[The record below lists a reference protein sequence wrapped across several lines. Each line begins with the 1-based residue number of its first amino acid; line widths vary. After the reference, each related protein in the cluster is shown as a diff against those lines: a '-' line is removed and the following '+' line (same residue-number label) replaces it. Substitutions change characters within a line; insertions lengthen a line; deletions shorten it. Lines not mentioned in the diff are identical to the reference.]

1 MNILVSSNTQYLPIT
16 STMIYSL
23 WLHNRAEL
31 SVWFL
36 YYNIEAIER
45 EGFARYLKDRCK
57 AQVHFVKIEN
67 AVLMS
72 LDAPL
77 FIKHISI
84 ETYYRII
91 AQFVLPRDLD
101 RVLWLDS
108 DIIVKNNIE
117 TFYNQPLV
125 GKSLV
130 ACKNMGEGAYSN
142 RARLGLPE
150 DYEYFNAGVILFN
163 LDYLRANTTLNGVLS
178 FCKEN
183 IGKLRMQDQD
193 LLNLLYYDSAF
204 VIQDQMFNCMVNCPK
219 DFISDDIVDRCHIL
233 HYAGWQKPWK
243 IRWQDRWSHYYWE
256 VREKEGLHSYEFFIR
271 CIGGLVA
278 LLHLNDMYTFMMMPY
293 NWLKCLLNRQ

>member
-1 MNILVSSNTQYLPIT
+1 MNILVSSNAKYLPVT

-23 WLHNRAEL
+23 WLHNRVEL
-31 SVWFL
+31 SLWFL
-36 YYNIEAIER
+36 YNNIEESER
-45 EGFARYLKDRCK
+45 EGFARYVEDRCN
-57 AQVHFVKIEN
+57 AQVHFVKIDN
-67 AVLMS
+67 SVFTS

-77 FIKHISI
+77 SIKHISI

-91 AQFVLPRDLD
+91 AQFVLPVDLD

-108 DIIVKNNIE
+108 DLIIKDNIE
-117 TFYNQPLV
+117 LFYNQPLV

-130 ACKNMGEGAYSN
+130 ACKNMGEGAFSN
-142 RARLGLPE
+142 RERLGLPE
-150 DYEYFNAGVILFN
+150 DYVYFNAGVILFN
-163 LDYLRANTTLNGVLS
+163 LDYLRAHTTLNGVLS

-243 IRWQDRWSHYYWE
+243 IRWQDGWSHYYWE
-256 VREKEGLHSYEFFIR
+256 VREKEGLLPIEYWIR
-271 CIGGLVA
+271 SLGVIMT
-278 LLHLNDMYTFMMMPY
+278 LLHLNDICTYMMMPF
-293 NWLKCLLNRQ
+293 NWLKCKLNS